1 MNEERF
7 AKEMKKIQSV
17 VSRALQKANTLA
29 ALVDGGKMSR
39 EKLQLTLEET
49 AYFFE
54 SATLYLRQ
62 ICEAQMPGVGG
73 YGRRDGLEYQLPSGH
88 IEIAGAGWVH
98 MQIDVY
104 KRQRLH
110 WSGRSLPWR
119 QWWRRRRGERRQRR
133 QYHRHL
139 RLYKSAHKKQP

>member
-29 ALVDGGKMSR
+29 VLVDGGKMSR

-54 SATLYLRQ
+54 AATLHLRAL
-62 ICEAQMPGVGG
+62 CETQMPGAGG
-73 YGRRDGLEYQLPSGH
+73 YGKPLS
-88 IEIAGAGWVH
+88 A
-98 MQIDVY
+98 
-104 KRQRLH
+104 RQSSLCRLQC
-110 WSGRSLPWR
+110 LC
-119 QWWRRRRGERRQRR
+119 
-133 QYHRHL
+133 
-139 RLYKSAHKKQP
+139 A

>member
-29 ALVDGGKMSR
+29 VLVDGGKMSR

-54 SATLYLRQ
+54 AATLYLRQ

-98 MQIDVY
+98 MQIDT
-104 KRQRLH
+104 L
-110 WSGRSLPWR
+110 LPHCWYLPAAWLTSFFAALPFPVS
-119 QWWRRRRGERRQRR
+119 QW
-133 QYHRHL
+133 
-139 RLYKSAHKKQP
+139 